1 MDKKYREAYE
11 AISKRVSVV
20 ESTLKIV
27 EETEKEMK
35 KLDSGSYAYRVL
47 KDELINL
54 EIDLIKRFHLIEVV
68 AHKITVNKL

>member
-68 AHKITVNKL
+68 AHKIAVNKL

>member
-68 AHKITVNKL
+68 AHEITVNKL

>member
-11 AISKRVSVV
+11 AISKRVLVV
-20 ESTLKIV
+20 ESTLKVV

-68 AHKITVNKL
+68 AHKIAVNKL